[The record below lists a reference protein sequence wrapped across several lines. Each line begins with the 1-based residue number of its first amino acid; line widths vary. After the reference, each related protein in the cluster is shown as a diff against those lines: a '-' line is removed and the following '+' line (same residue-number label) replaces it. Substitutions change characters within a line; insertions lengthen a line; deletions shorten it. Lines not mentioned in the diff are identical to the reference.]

1 MGAVSPV
8 GLTVAETWESL
19 VHGRSGIGPITK
31 FDASELPTKIAG
43 EVKGFEPG
51 AVIDRKDIKRS
62 DPFVWFCLAAAKEA
76 MSQAGF
82 PGEVDAPDRFGVVIG
97 SGIGGVQTWESQ
109 HEILLSRGPGR
120 VSPFFVPMMITNMAA
135 GMVSLQH
142 GLQGPNFCTTSACA
156 SGAHAIGEAFL
167 AIRDGRA
174 DRVIAG
180 GSEASITLLSMAGFC
195 SLKALSVR
203 NDAPAEASRPFDR
216 GRDGFVLSEGAG
228 LVVLEDLEHA
238 RARGAPILA
247 EVTGYGC
254 TADAY
259 HITAPDPDG
268 DGAKRAMR
276 AALDDGRIPLER
288 VDYINAHG
296 TSTPLND
303 KFETLAVRK
312 LFGARA
318 DELAVSSTKS
328 MTGHL
333 LGAAGSLEFVICVLA
348 ITRGIIPPTINYVD
362 PDPECDLDYV
372 PNTAREQVVNTAL
385 TNSLG
390 FGGHNVSIAVEKFR
404 G

>member
-8 GLTVAETWESL
+8 GLTVAESWDSL
-19 VHGRSGIGPITK
+19 VRGKSGIGPITK

-43 EVKGFEPG
+43 EVKGFDPG
-51 AVIDRKDIKRS
+51 AVIDRKDAKRS

-76 MSQAGF
+76 MAQAGF
-82 PGEVDAPDRFGVVIG
+82 AEEVEDPDRFGVVIG

-109 HEILLSRGPGR
+109 HELLLSRGPGR

-142 GLQGPNFCTTSACA
+142 GLKGPNFCTTSACA
-156 SGAHAIGEAFL
+156 SGAHAIGEAFH
-167 AIRDGRA
+167 AIRAGRV

-195 SLKALSVR
+195 SLKALSTR
-203 NDAPAEASRPFDR
+203 NDAPTEASRPFDR

-238 RARGAPILA
+238 RARGVPILA

-254 TADAY
+254 TGDAY
-259 HITAPDPDG
+259 HITAPDPEG
-268 DGAKRAMR
+268 DGAMRAMR
-276 AALDDGRIPLER
+276 AALEDAKTPIDR
-288 VDYINAHG
+288 VQYVNAHG

-303 KFETLAVRK
+303 KFETLAIRR
-312 LFGARA
+312 LFGAHA

-348 ITRGIIPPTINYVD
+348 ITRGIVPPTINYTD
-362 PDPECDLDYV
+362 PDPDCDLDYV
-372 PNTAREQVVNTAL
+372 PNTARELGVETAL

-390 FGGHNVSIAVEKFR
+390 FGGHNVSIVVEKFR